1 MACSCMRLGDDPIE
15 AVVARADG
23 AFVGT
28 VVDVDEPNPVRAY
41 FDVNA
46 EASYRFEVEAVAT
59 GPIGREVVVRG
70 GTNSSSCGL
79 ALPVGTRVGLLVHRE
94 RDHWSAGSCSTMDE
108 ADQMAVAQPPD
119 PSIPV
124 PRDPP
129 VDAAMA
135 IGLIVVAV
143 AGLVL
148 WRSRTRTRHDPAP
161 S

>member
-1 MACSCMRLGDDPIE
+1 MRIDDDPIE

-28 VVDVDEPNPVRAY
+28 VVDVAGPNVVRAY
-41 FDVNA
+41 FDVHA
-46 EASYRFEVEAVAT
+46 EASYRFEVEAVAV
-59 GPIGREVVVRG
+59 GPIGREIVVRG

-79 ALPVGTRVGLLVHRE
+79 ALPVGSRVGLLVHRE
-94 RDHWSAGSCSTMDE
+94 GGQWSAGSCSSMPPAELT
-108 ADQMAVAQPPD
+108 AIGRPPD

-129 VDAAMA
+129 VDEAMA
-135 IGLIVVAV
+135 IGLIVVAL
-143 AGLVL
+143 AGAVL
-148 WRSRTRTRHDPAP
+148 WRSRARTRHDPAP